1 MGVVDMVSQS
11 EIDREVEAT
20 GFDRL
25 ICYRRVVA
33 RKELARSQAFRQSGY
48 RHLLK

>member
-1 MGVVDMVSQS
+1 MVSQS
-11 EIDREVEAT
+11 EIEREAKAT
-20 GFDRL
+20 GFDTL
-25 ICYRRVVA
+25 ICYRRIVA